1 MAQQPVKTDFF
12 KKTKKPVECYS
23 KVVPRCPRASSLA
36 GNLVGSRF
44 QEWKFMPGISDY
56 GKPVIHWVARV
67 QIPPSAPQTQ
77 PQTVAYSF
85 FVS

>member
-1 MAQQPVKTDFF
+1 MLNAILLLCRGVL
-12 KKTKKPVECYS
+12 EH
-23 KVVPRCPRASSLA
+23 LA

-67 QIPPSAPQTQ
+67 QIPPSAPRLQIYFGLCGGLIRLFDVKNVT
-77 PQTVAYSF
+77 
-85 FVS
+85 